1 MVPTKNSKVEAYRMV
16 GEPLRVLVIPSSDYL
31 GHPFP
36 QRHNHLFERVH
47 DGRDFE
53 VHVIRFNIFG
63 KPRLNS
69 RCVVH
74 EIPLELR
81 IRKTAPYYLA
91 NVVSYTSEILNI
103 VRRESIDVVF
113 AGNLLPPLTF
123 SLINGLR
130 ERRIPVVFDLQDYY
144 PTSATGYIVDVDSIA
159 GRVFKGLFEV
169 MTRYLIGKADVVTVP
184 GVALALYARRVG
196 ARSIDIV
203 PNGISEHF
211 LVKHDGGRVRRALGY
226 DEGDIVVGY
235 IGSVEFWLDME
246 SLIKAIAKARG
257 KGLPVK
263 LLLVGG
269 KLQSGYPRKVKEWL
283 SRYGVEGVTTWLNF
297 IPHDRVSEYIAAMD
311 IATIPFNVNN
321 PTAYYAAPNKLWEYL
336 SQGVTVAATPI
347 PEILSYK
354 HLDCLH
360 IVRNTE
366 DYITILRRKER
377 CWSPR
382 TRQLLQSKL
391 WSHSATKLKRI
402 LRKLAN
408 PKIN

>member
-1 MVPTKNSKVEAYRMV
+1 MVSTKNSKVEAYRMV

-47 DGRDFE
+47 YGREFE

-69 RCVVH
+69 RCVIH

-81 IRKTAPYYLA
+81 IRKTALYYLT
-91 NVVSYTSEILNI
+91 NVLSYTSEILNI
-103 VRRESIDVVF
+103 MRRESIDVVF
-113 AGNLLPPLTF
+113 AGNLLPPLTL
-123 SLINGLR
+123 SLINSLR
-130 ERRIPVVFDLQDYY
+130 ERRIPVIFDLQDYY

-159 GRVFKGLFEV
+159 GSMLKGLFEV
-169 MTRYLIGKADVVTVP
+169 MTRYLIRKADVVTVP
-184 GVALALYARRVG
+184 GVALALYARRVD
-196 ARSIDIV
+196 ARSINIV

-211 LVKHDGGRVRRALGY
+211 LVKHDGGRVRRTLGY

-235 IGSVEFWLDME
+235 VGSIEFWLDMK

-257 KGLPVK
+257 NGLPVK

-269 KLQSGYPRKVKEWL
+269 KLHSGYPRNVREWL
-283 SRYGVEGVTTWLNF
+283 TRYSVEDVTIWLNF
-297 IPHDRVSEYIAAMD
+297 IPHDQVPEYIAAMD
-311 IATIPFNVNN
+311 VATIPFNVSN

-360 IVRNTE
+360 IIRNTE
-366 DYITILRRKER
+366 DYITIFRRKER
-377 CWSPR
+377 CWSSR
-382 TRQLLQSKL
+382 TQQLLQSKL
-391 WSHSATKLKRI
+391 WDHSATKLKRI